1 MKRLL
6 FGLAVLWMLGSWAQ
20 PSLAQIGTGDI
31 GQQARR
37 GMEMAMMDLENQSAG
52 ITEEAMK
59 ESIGEAEL
67 RAFLDGA
74 VVRLELYPDGRFTS
88 SSMLG
93 GELVSFKVGKES
105 FMTGEEWSLD
115 ENEWVERSGEF
126 TVPKKAQK
134 ISLTVQAGEDEVTAK
149 CFNKYN
155 AADGPITFYLGPL
168 EGYFCMGLLDEGD
181 SRR

>member
-37 GMEMAMMDLENQSAG
+37 SMEMAMMDLENQSAG

-67 RAFLDGA
+67 QAFLEGA
-74 VVRLELYPDGRFTS
+74 VVRLELHPDGRFTS
-88 SSMLG
+88 YSMLG

-105 FMTGEEWSLD
+105 FATGEEWSLD
-115 ENEWVERSGEF
+115 ENEWVQRSGEF

-134 ISLTVQAGEDEVTAK
+134 ISLTVQAGEQEVTAK
-149 CFNKYN
+149 CFNKYSGSE
-155 AADGPITFYLGPL
+155 GPITFYVGPL
-168 EGYFCMGLLDEGD
+168 DGYFCMGLSEEKGGG
-181 SRR
+181 